1 MILKLRQRISNN
13 QKGFTMVEL
22 LVAMAVA
29 SIIAVAAGT
38 TISQVF
44 NLNTRT
50 SNHMIAVRQV
60 QTAGYWVSH
69 DAQMAQVRT
78 VPGAP
83 GLPFSL
89 IWTDWNGNVDNVTYS
104 IVGKALKRRFI
115 VSGSSPSDT
124 TSFVAQSIDSGGT
137 SCTYNLASNTFTFTV
152 TATVGS
158 GSRAESETR
167 KYEVRP
173 RSSP

>member
-1 MILKLRQRISNN
+1 MILKVCQRIGNN

-22 LVAMAVA
+22 LMAMAVA
-29 SIIAVAAGT
+29 GIIAAAIGT
-38 TISQVF
+38 TTAQVF

-50 SNHMIAVRQV
+50 SNHMVAVRQV
-60 QTAGYWVSH
+60 QSAGYWVSR

-78 VPGAP
+78 VPGVP

-89 IWTDWNGNVDNVTYS
+89 VWTDWNGNVNNVTYS

-137 SCTYNLASNTFTFTV
+137 SCNYDLASNTLTFTV

-167 KYEVRP
+167 KYEVKPRP
-173 RSSP
+173 GS